1 MNITPQTHTLSIPTA
16 VNPQTDNLR
25 RENNVREVIAKP
37 AAASPSGAEKGVAS
51 DKERGRS
58 PAQNN
63 ETVDFESIR
72 KQAESEAK
80 TINGEGD
87 RQNDSSDEQSSAED
101 FLEKKAT
108 AEAEAEKDKALE
120 KTPGGSLDPDSQKA
134 FAEQKIINELKLR
147 DQEVRA
153 HELAHASVGGP
164 STGTPSYTF
173 EVGPDGKKYA
183 VAGEVS
189 VDLST
194 VDGNPQATIA
204 KMQKVHAAALAPADP
219 SIQDARVAASAAR
232 TILQAQSELAAIN
245 LEDPSKAKDLNLQ
258 IKSNDVFAKES
269 SEQSEDFDT
278 LVNRTLE
285 SQE

>member
-120 KTPGGSLDPDSQKA
+120 KNTW
-134 FAEQKIINELKLR
+134 R
-147 DQEVRA
+147 
-153 HELAHASVGGP
+153 
-164 STGTPSYTF
+164 
-173 EVGPDGKKYA
+173 
-183 VAGEVS
+183 
-189 VDLST
+189 LS
-194 VDGNPQATIA
+194 
-204 KMQKVHAAALAPADP
+204 
-219 SIQDARVAASAAR
+219 
-232 TILQAQSELAAIN
+232 
-245 LEDPSKAKDLNLQ
+245 
-258 IKSNDVFAKES
+258 
-269 SEQSEDFDT
+269 
-278 LVNRTLE
+278 
-285 SQE
+285 